1 MYEHLR
7 GFMTLMNRFRVMRHT
22 ADMGSEMETVYRIC
36 TGKQEADISG
46 DEGIVMK
53 QVDEG
58 AVESDTSGTS
68 SYSNNTK

>member
-1 MYEHLR
+1 MLDSDKPCKFRLR
-7 GFMTLMNRFRVMRHT
+7 HKVE
-22 ADMGSEMETVYRIC
+22 GSFVLDNN
-36 TGKQEADISG
+36 EADISG